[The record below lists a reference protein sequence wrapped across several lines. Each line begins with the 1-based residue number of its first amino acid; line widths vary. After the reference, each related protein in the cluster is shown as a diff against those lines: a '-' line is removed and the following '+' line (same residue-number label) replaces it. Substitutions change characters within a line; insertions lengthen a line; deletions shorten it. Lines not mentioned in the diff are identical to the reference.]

1 MKRYINNGIMKKNL
15 VLTLMALLLL
25 SCGNSKQTTLSKETD
40 ANNVVV
46 GPEFSADSAYAY
58 CKAQCDFGPR
68 TMNSSAHDECEA
80 WIMDCRQ
87 GQGVWTRSD
96 GTEDDTK
103 GI

>member
-1 MKRYINNGIMKKNL
+1 MKRYINKGIMKKNL

-68 TMNSSAHDECEA
+68 TMNS
-80 WIMDCRQ
+80 
-87 GQGVWTRSD
+87 
-96 GTEDDTK
+96 
-103 GI
+103 